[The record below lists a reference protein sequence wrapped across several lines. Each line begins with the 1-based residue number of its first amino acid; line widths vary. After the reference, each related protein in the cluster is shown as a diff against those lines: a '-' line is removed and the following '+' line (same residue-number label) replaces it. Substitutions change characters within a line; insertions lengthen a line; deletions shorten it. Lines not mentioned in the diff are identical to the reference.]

1 MVVINSTPLIYLA
14 KIGKLGR
21 VVEHFGQ
28 VLIPKAVYEETVHK
42 GMALGKPEASVINEL
57 VSDGRIKIEKV
68 EKTLGE
74 IRGLH
79 TGEVEAL
86 SLAKERSDELIVDDK
101 AAYEYAKILRIK
113 VQRSVKLMLNL
124 TRDKRLTLDDLERNL
139 LLLSQSGFWL
149 TADIYARILE
159 EARTISDPARNN
171 TSSPFVHDP

>member
-1 MVVINSTPLIYLA
+1 MVIINSTPLIYLA
-14 KIGKLGR
+14 KIGKLRR

-28 VLIPKAVYEETVHK
+28 VVIPEVVYEETVQK
-42 GMALGKPEASVINEL
+42 GMTLGKPEASIINEL
-57 VSDGRIKIEKV
+57 ISDGRIKIEKV
-68 EKTLGE
+68 EKILGE

-86 SLAKERSDELIVDDK
+86 SLAKGRNDELIVDDK

-113 VQRSVKLMLNL
+113 VLRSVKVMLNL
-124 TRDKRLTLDDLERNL
+124 TRNKKLTLDDLEKNL

-159 EARTISDPARNN
+159 EARTISNPA
-171 TSSPFVHDP
+171 